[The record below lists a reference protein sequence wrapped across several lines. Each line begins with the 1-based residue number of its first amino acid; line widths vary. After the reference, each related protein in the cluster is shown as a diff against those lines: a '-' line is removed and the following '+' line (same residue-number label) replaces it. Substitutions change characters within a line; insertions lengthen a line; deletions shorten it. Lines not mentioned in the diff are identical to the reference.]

1 MMTLAH
7 GLAMGVFGTLFT
19 VTGMFVAL
27 YIGYNSTKPIKKR
40 PPNPLDN
47 LMKAD
52 KLPDDVL

>member
-1 MMTLAH
+1 MTLEH

-19 VTGMFVAL
+19 VTGMFIAL
-27 YIGYNSTKPIKKR
+27 YIGYNSTKPIKKI

-52 KLPDDVL
+52 RLPDDVL